1 MGNAP
6 GKGIVLE
13 NKVPFKL
20 LSEYFV
26 ILGGVSSDLFKK
38 FREFFYKGF
47 MAIRKHSDRIL
58 LLVKMM

>member
-6 GKGIVLE
+6 GKGIELE

-20 LSEYFV
+20 MTEYIEV
-26 ILGGVSSDLFKK
+26 LGGVDSDLFRR
-38 FREFFYKGF
+38 FRGLFFKGF
-47 MAIRKHSDRIL
+47 VALRKHSDRIL